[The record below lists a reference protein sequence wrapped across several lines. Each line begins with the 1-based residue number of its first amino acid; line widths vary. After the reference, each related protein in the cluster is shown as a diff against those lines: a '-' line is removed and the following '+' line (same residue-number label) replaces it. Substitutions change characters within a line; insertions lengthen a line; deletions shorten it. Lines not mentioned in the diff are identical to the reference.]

1 MGMRFGDNLRVTLF
15 GESHGSCVGALVEGM
30 PAGTEIDETELSEA
44 ILKRRPG
51 RKNLSTRSESE
62 MTLCAGSMNRNHT
75 AGGQRKCMTRDR

>member
-44 ILKRRPG
+44 ILRRRPC
-51 RKNLSTRSESE
+51 R
-62 MTLCAGSMNRNHT
+62 
-75 AGGQRKCMTRDR
+75 